1 MAIEKLTK
9 NAQSLVAMAF
19 VVGIGMVILSKFQ
32 DVSGISD
39 AANTSIGEF
48 VTGIGE
54 YSDWIGIIVLVGV
67 GVYLLKQFLMK

>member
-1 MAIEKLTK
+1 MGIEKLTQ

-19 VVGIGMVILSKFQ
+19 IVGIGMVILSKFQ
-32 DVSGISD
+32 TVSGISES
-39 AANTSIGEF
+39 ANTSIGQF

-54 YSDWIGIIVLVGV
+54 YADWIGIIVLVGV

>member
-1 MAIEKLTK
+1 MGIEKLTS

-19 VVGIGMVILSKFQ
+19 IVGIGMVILSKFQ
-32 DVSGISD
+32 NVSGISA
-39 AANTSIGEF
+39 AANTSIGKF

>member
-32 DVSGISD
+32 DVSGIGD